1 MSERWNLHRP
11 REYVH
16 VQLRTG
22 IQGNTVSNRLVPG
35 CLKVSREDDALHP
48 KRTIE
53 SVREEQLYVCVCVC
67 FKGTHGNIVKQI
79 APESLLNGKRDQTG
93 KNDPNGTMHRR
104 KKKQN
109 DKKKNKAELV
119 FEFFPSVQPV

>member
-22 IQGNTVSNRLVPG
+22 IQWNTVSNRLVPR

-53 SVREEQLYVCVCVC
+53 SEREGQLCVCVC
-67 FKGTHGNIVKQI
+67 FKGSHGNIVKQ
-79 APESLLNGKRDQTG
+79 

-109 DKKKNKAELV
+109 EKKTNKAELDY
-119 FEFFPSVQPV
+119 EF

>member
-22 IQGNTVSNRLVPG
+22 IQWNTVSNRLVPR

-53 SVREEQLYVCVCVC
+53 SVREEQLFVCVC
-67 FKGTHGNIVKQI
+67 FKGSHGNIVKQI
-79 APESLLNGKRDQTG
+79 APESVLNGKRDQTG
-93 KNDPNGTMHRR
+93 KMIQTGPCTEEKRNRT
-104 KKKQN
+104 KKKKTKLRLFTSSNLNYSQ
-109 DKKKNKAELV
+109 L
-119 FEFFPSVQPV
+119 